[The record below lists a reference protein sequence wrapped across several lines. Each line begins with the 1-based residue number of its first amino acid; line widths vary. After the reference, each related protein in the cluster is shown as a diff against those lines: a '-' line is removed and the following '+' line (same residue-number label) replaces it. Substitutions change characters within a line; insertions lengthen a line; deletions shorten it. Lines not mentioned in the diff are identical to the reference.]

1 MLASFRLR
9 VSYRGRVCLLG
20 RIDSMIKCSPF
31 LIAKVAL
38 KGEIVKSRNIL
49 ITAS

>member
-1 MLASFRLR
+1 VIKQGGTAAAAIR
-9 VSYRGRVCLLG
+9 VVLE

-31 LIAKVAL
+31 LIAKVAP
-38 KGEIVKSRNIL
+38 KGEIVKESNIL